1 MGRENV
7 IMCQCRTLDT
17 FFIRC
22 FSVLETTIIEIKM
35 LNTQPLSDLNFIYN
49 VRSVS
54 ALLKMIINY
63 GKKFR
68 KLKKNFCTNSID

>member
-1 MGRENV
+1 MGKGEYNHV
-7 IMCQCRTLDT
+7 SVSDT
-17 FFIRC
+17 GHIFYQMFLCSRDYNNRDQNAQY
-22 FSVLETTIIEIKM
+22 T
-35 LNTQPLSDLNFIYN
+35 TQPLSDLNFIYN

-68 KLKKNFCTNSID
+68 KLKNLLH